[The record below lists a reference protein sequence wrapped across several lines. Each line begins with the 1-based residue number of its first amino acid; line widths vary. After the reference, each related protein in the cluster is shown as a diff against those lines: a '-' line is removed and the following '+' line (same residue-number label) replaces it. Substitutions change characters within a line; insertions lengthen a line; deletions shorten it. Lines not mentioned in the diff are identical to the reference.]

1 MDFAYAATE
10 ESEYMGTVWFIAKE
24 YLKRLQ
30 VDFEEHGRKTF
41 SLFPFGQTKTEQIE
55 IFPGTHWITLT
66 TRLLDLCDTP
76 DEVKQTFFQTL
87 LKANAK
93 LAEVS
98 FGIDKKECV
107 IIRSAIPVI
116 GISYDSFNAT
126 YEAHKNGVKFFQKSL
141 APLVE
146 SK

>member
-1 MDFAYAATE
+1 
-10 ESEYMGTVWFIAKE
+10 MGTVWFIAKE
-24 YLKRLQ
+24 YLKRLE

-41 SLFPFGQTKTEQIE
+41 SLYPFGQTKTEQIE

-66 TRLLDLCDTP
+66 TRLQDISDLPEDT
-76 DEVKQTFFQTL
+76 KQDFCQIL

-98 FGIDKKECV
+98 FGIDKKDCV
-107 IIRSAIPVI
+107 IIRNAIPVV

-126 YEAHKNGVKFFQKSL
+126 YEAHKNGVKFYQKSL
-141 APLVE
+141 AQKVE